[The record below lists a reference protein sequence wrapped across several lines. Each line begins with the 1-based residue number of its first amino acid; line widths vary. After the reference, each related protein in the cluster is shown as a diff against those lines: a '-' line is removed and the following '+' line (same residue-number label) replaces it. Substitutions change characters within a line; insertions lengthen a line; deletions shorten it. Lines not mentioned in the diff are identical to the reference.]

1 VDILLSIT
9 IFLAFG
15 AGFVLVN
22 LLVGAIVR
30 PHAPTKEKLSIYE
43 CGEPTIGSS
52 WVQFDLRFYVVA
64 LFFLI
69 FDVEVALIWPIA
81 IVYQK
86 YMDPALIAGGIFLAI
101 IIVGFIYEW
110 YSGSLDWIRSSV
122 NTSLGRAEIGGLSG
136 ARMGQYVGTSR
147 DMEALARRDP
157 EALDDERER
166 LAPSDREDDFA
177 GASSS

>member
-1 VDILLSIT
+1 MEILLSIA

-15 AGFVLVN
+15 VGFVLVN

-30 PHAPTKEKLSIYE
+30 PHAPNPEKGSIYE
-43 CGEPTIGSS
+43 CGEPTVGSS

-64 LFFLI
+64 LFYLI

-86 YMDPALIAGGIFLAI
+86 YAGVALVTIGIFMGI

-122 NTSLGRAEIGGLSG
+122 NTTLGKAEVGGLAGVRIGDFSG
-136 ARMGQYVGTSR
+136 TAAELS
-147 DMEALARRDP
+147 EIAKRDP
-157 EALDDERER
+157 EALEDARER
-166 LAPSDREDDFA
+166 LAGV
-177 GASSS
+177 GAAS